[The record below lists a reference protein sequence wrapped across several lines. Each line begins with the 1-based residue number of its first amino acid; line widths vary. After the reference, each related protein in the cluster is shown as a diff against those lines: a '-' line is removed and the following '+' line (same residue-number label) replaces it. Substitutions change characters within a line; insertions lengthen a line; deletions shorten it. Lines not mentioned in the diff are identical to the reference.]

1 MMLGCNQ
8 VCQRGY
14 QQGKQRHCSIAVME
28 ILIACAKLMN
38 TTGNLLSRFA
48 RNLILYTVW
57 NLEETNLITSN
68 TAFWVVS
75 KMLINAVVCQIDQY
89 NFFYL
94 ACQVLWGWENMW
106 DLDHA
111 LHFLLLT
118 RTVNFGSVYKQ
129 LSQQAVSLAQVGFGH
144 VSFAKWIVTQL
155 NWTQDL
161 TEIVLCYLCWL
172 SQNSCI

>member
-28 ILIACAKLMN
+28 ILSAYAKLMS
-38 TTGNLLSRFA
+38 TTGYLLSRFA
-48 RNLILYTVW
+48 RSLILYTVW
-57 NLEETNLITSN
+57 NLEEKNSITSN

-75 KMLINAVVCQIDQY
+75 KMLIHAVVCQINQY
-89 NFFYL
+89 NFFTWPARFCEDEKICEIMITPYI
-94 ACQVLWGWENMW
+94 
-106 DLDHA
+106 
-111 LHFLLLT
+111 FLLSPEVLIL
-118 RTVNFGSVYKQ
+118 VCLQVI
-129 LSQQAVSLAQVGFGH
+129 SQQAVSLAQVGFGH
-144 VSFAKWIVTQL
+144 VSFAKWIANQS

-161 TEIVLCYLCWL
+161 TKIVLCHLCWL